1 MSQEKTSIKWTS
13 IFRKNF
19 SPIYMIRLTH
29 HQQSEPPSCRF
40 SFVLW
45 SEDYSLFIMDFYW
58 SCFVWGFI
66 SFLENSLLFFRPHH
80 IGCRILT
87 AQPGMPKDW
96 TQPTAEKTLNSNH
109 WTTKELPQGFFFLIW
124 VFYNFVDSGSVSYIK
139 VVCFFIVSI
148 IFIDNLI
155 FFSYILFLTKNYNS
169 LFPHL

>member
-80 IGCRILT
+80 IGFRILT

-139 VVCFFIVSI
+139 VVCFFSFYYFYRQFNFLFIYT
-148 IFIDNLI
+148 IFNKKL
-155 FFSYILFLTKNYNS
+155 
-169 LFPHL
+169 